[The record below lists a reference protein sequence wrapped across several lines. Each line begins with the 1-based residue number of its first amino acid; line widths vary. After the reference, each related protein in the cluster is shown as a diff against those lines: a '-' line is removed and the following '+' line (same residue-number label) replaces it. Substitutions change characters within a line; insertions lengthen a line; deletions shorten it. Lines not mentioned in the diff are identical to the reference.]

1 MVINSVQHVPY
12 AELSAQCGCSIG
24 NDAINEEGPVRLS
37 AVEQGLAK
45 NFQAYQPRRPATEA
59 NDSLLPPWASWRSKR
74 GGSCIHEGR
83 GQEDRA
89 LARYPHALKPGSLA
103 DFCGQLYRASHVPS
117 KHAQPVALDSVSD
130 LHVKSSVR
138 SRVRCFGTPFCR
150 VHHCHGRAPFRFRR
164 GQSGRAWRAG
174 PSAALPCSHGCR
186 RTP

>member
-83 GQEDRA
+83 GQED
-89 LARYPHALKPGSLA
+89 
-103 DFCGQLYRASHVPS
+103 
-117 KHAQPVALDSVSD
+117 
-130 LHVKSSVR
+130 
-138 SRVRCFGTPFCR
+138 
-150 VHHCHGRAPFRFRR
+150 
-164 GQSGRAWRAG
+164 
-174 PSAALPCSHGCR
+174 
-186 RTP
+186 